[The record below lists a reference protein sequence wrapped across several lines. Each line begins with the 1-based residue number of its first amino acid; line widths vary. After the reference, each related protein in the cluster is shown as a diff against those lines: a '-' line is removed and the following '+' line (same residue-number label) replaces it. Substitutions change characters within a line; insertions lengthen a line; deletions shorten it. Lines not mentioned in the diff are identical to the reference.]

1 MSSSAQKDRTERGR
15 AAEASPDAE
24 TTAFDR
30 RTVLVGAGIA
40 TLLGMAGIPT
50 SDAAVA
56 SGTTFDLNAPAQNL
70 FYKRR
75 ARDATV
81 MQGHAFDDS
90 KGVLYVA
97 QLMESGRQ
105 LPGESAPVSG
115 SQRAENGDIC
125 VSRLSYGGSLLSWMY
140 LRGFGH
146 PTAMGVESAGG
157 YSYLWLGT
165 ASVPNGSGGGY
176 GTRVGRVR
184 FVPGGVVTY
193 GSSAIEV
200 HTPVSGARGVTVS
213 FDRQNRTLLVRYHL
227 SDNLPR
233 YRQYRLD
240 SFRARNYDYL
250 HSRVETGISDT
261 FQGHTHFYDQVYRLE
276 GRAGGVT
283 TAPTHLSRFNLST
296 GTMAQRVVTKAGS
309 SLTFREPEGL
319 SVRLGPPRL
328 HMGFADGTIG
338 ARNFSLYYKS
348 L

>member
-1 MSSSAQKDRTERGR
+1 MSDSSFSSG
-15 AAEASPDAE
+15 SG
-24 TTAFDR
+24 FGR
-30 RTVLVGAGIA
+30 RTMVLGATFA
-40 TLLGMAGIPT
+40 TLAGVLGTSAPAMAATPL
-50 SDAAVA
+50 
-56 SGTTFDLNAPAQNL
+56 FDLNAAAQNL
-70 FYKRR
+70 LYKKRT
-75 ARDATV
+75 RDSTV
-81 MQGHAFDDS
+81 MQSHAFDDS

-97 QLMESGRQ
+97 QVMQPGRQ

-115 SQRAENGDIC
+115 SQRAANGDIC
-125 VSRLSYGGSLLSWMY
+125 VSRLSYSGQLLTWMY

-165 ASVPNGSGGGY
+165 ASVDNGSGAGY

-193 GSSAIEV
+193 PSSAIEA

-227 SDNLPR
+227 SDNLAR

-250 HSRVETGISDT
+250 HSRVETGISDV

-283 TAPTHLSRFNLST
+283 SAPTHLSRFNLST
-296 GTMAQRVVTKAGS
+296 GVMAQRVVTKAGS
-309 SLTFREPEGL
+309 SLTYREPEGL

-328 HMGFADGTIG
+328 HIGFADGAIG
-338 ARNFSLYYKS
+338 ARNISLYYKG
-348 L
+348 LAGG